1 VLRIF
6 AGFGEIRVLPFDPW
20 VLISMSQLP
29 IHARISTM
37 ILLILLDSALA
48 LILILV
54 SFHNV
59 LLSDLPPSH
68 ESALS
73 TVPKRRSKSSPEELI

>member
-1 VLRIF
+1 
-6 AGFGEIRVLPFDPW
+6 
-20 VLISMSQLP
+20 
-29 IHARISTM
+29 
-37 ILLILLDSALA
+37 LLILLDSALA